1 MKNCAMSVQRRKCK
15 LCDGY
20 TVVYVGKNG
29 ARGRNRTTDTRIF
42 NVGGVIYTFIN
53 SGLRVNIFGV
63 RVSVFLVSF

>member
-1 MKNCAMSVQRRKCK
+1 MSVQRRKCK

-42 NVGGVIYTFIN
+42 KTCVLNRLLKVKDKLAQKRGERKTV
-53 SGLRVNIFGV
+53 
-63 RVSVFLVSF
+63 